1 MASLD
6 TNVLVRYLLDDIA
19 NEPQSAL
26 AKKLIRAAVQA
37 GDTLYI
43 PITVMLELEWVLRSN
58 FTFNKTQVTATLSS
72 LLACGELSFESESAL
87 EVALALY
94 IQGGADFAYRTHIAL
109 AHVAGESPLWTFD
122 KAASKVD
129 GAKLLV

>member
-6 TNVLVRYLLDDIA
+6 TNVLVRYLLSDTD

-26 AKKLIRAAVQA
+26 AIKLIRWAVQA

-58 FTFNKTQVTATLSS
+58 FKLSKTQVTATLSS
-72 LLACGELSFESESAL
+72 LLACSELSFESEAAL

-94 IQGGADFAYRTHIAL
+94 IKGGADFADCTHIAL

-122 KAASKVD
+122 KAASKMD